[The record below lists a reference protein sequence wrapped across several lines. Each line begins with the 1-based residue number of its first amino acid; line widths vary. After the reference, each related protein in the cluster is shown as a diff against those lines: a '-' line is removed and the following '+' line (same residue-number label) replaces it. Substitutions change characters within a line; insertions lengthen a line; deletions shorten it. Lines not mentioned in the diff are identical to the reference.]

1 MFFVGPPLITQSAAP
16 VPASVLLMRASYVT
30 QDANDLKQT
39 LAVNDTPETIQFN
52 QIPLASSDLDLDLL
66 TGEVTAL
73 KDFNGMASLNVSI
86 LRELSGAGNTD
97 WGMFI
102 EVFDSGSGLWVPYEG
117 SLRPITLDSQSTNEK
132 RSVDYSVAVS
142 VLAGQKFRWRHSTND
157 VSRTVSIVSFAAA
170 NGLPASAGAIMSF
183 WGIKP

>member
-1 MFFVGPPLITQSAAP
+1 MFFEGHPLITQSAAP

-39 LAVNDTPETIQFN
+39 LAANDAPETIQFN
-52 QIPLASSDLDLDLL
+52 QTPLASPDLDLDLV

-73 KDFNGMASLNVSI
+73 KDFNGMVSLNVSVF
-86 LRELSGAGNTD
+86 RELGGQGSLE

-102 EVFDSGSGLWVPYEG
+102 EVFDSVSGLWVPYEG
-117 SLRPITLDSQSTNEK
+117 SLRPITLRSEDDDEK
-132 RSVDYSVAVS
+132 RSVDYTVS
-142 VLAGQKFRWRHSTND
+142 VSVMAGDKFRWRHYTSNA
-157 VSRTVSIVSFAAA
+157 SRNVSIVSFAAQS
-170 NGLPASAGAIMSF
+170 GLPSSAGVIMSF